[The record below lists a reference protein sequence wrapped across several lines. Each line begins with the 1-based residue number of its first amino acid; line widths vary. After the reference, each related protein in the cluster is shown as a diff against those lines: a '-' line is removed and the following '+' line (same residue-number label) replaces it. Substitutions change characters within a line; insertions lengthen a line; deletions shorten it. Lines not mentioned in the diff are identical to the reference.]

1 MAPFLDSHPRMLIF
15 DWALYSR
22 LAWLMADISE
32 IFSNTPVTANA
43 APCAVKTDFFKGW
56 VHVDF
61 VDSFMSVA

>member
-1 MAPFLDSHPRMLIF
+1 
-15 DWALYSR
+15 
-22 LAWLMADISE
+22 MADISE

-61 VDSFMSVA
+61 VDSFMSAHVQVRSGMRKNPDMMILH